1 MRKNVG
7 LTVYFSCPNCK
18 LVYRAM
24 QVQMVEPTNGKRDCV
39 ECGYRIH
46 SWNGLYDFLNWKRVT
61 HRR

>member
-1 MRKNVG
+1 MRKNVS
-7 LTVYFSCPNCK
+7 LAVYFSCPNCK

-24 QVQMVEPTNGKRDCV
+24 QVQMVELTNEKRDCV

-46 SWNGLYDFLNWKRVT
+46 SWTGRYDFLNWKQVT